1 MSDLRLM
8 TGSTLVLGASEKPTR
23 YSNLAVRRLREHGVP
38 VVAIGRRAGR
48 IGDVEIQTDIPDGVA
63 IDTVTLY
70 LSEQNQQPWTEALI
84 RLQPRRVIFN
94 PGTANPALAKA
105 LAREGVEVEEACTL
119 VMLATGQH

>member
-1 MSDLRLM
+1 M

-48 IGDVEIQTDIPDGVA
+48 IGDVEILTDLPDGGA

-70 LSEQNQQPWTEALI
+70 LSVVNQQPWIEPLI
-84 RLQPRRVIFN
+84 KLRPRRVIFN
-94 PGTANPALAKA
+94 PGTANPAFAKA
-105 LAREGVEVEEACTL
+105 LVGEGVEVEEACTL
-119 VMLATGQH
+119 VMLATGQY